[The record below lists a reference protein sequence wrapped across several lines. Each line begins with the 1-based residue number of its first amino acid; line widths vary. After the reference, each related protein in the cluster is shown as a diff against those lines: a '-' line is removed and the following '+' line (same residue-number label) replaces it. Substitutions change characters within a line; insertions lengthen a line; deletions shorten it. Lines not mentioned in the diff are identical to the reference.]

1 MQVTNMAK
9 MLVNKYQM
17 QKQKNGLQ
25 SQGNPVPA
33 KDYVNPYED
42 PYLDITGKSPSEWQ
56 KIVPVD
62 DEVADKLRSLIKEDF
77 VKRNG
82 MCGDGK
88 QADAQANIIKDYI
101 KTLPGEQKLAAIYS
115 CEQIAFKE
123 ADRLIAKIREQNPSW
138 QSGQP
143 FDTSILENDKGFDIL
158 A

>member
-1 MQVTNMAK
+1 
-9 MLVNKYQM
+9 
-17 QKQKNGLQ
+17 
-25 SQGNPVPA
+25 
-33 KDYVNPYED
+33 
-42 PYLDITGKSPSEWQ
+42 
-56 KIVPVD
+56 
-62 DEVADKLRSLIKEDF
+62 
-77 VKRNG
+77 